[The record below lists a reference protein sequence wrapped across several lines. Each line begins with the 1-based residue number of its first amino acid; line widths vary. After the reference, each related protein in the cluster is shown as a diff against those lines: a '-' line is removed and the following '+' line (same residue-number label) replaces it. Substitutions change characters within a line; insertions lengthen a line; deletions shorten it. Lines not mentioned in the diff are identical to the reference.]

1 MNVNELRNAIQLQA
15 KTYWNESGD
24 NEQIT
29 EFPASI
35 VDFVLEYAINNCH
48 FPQHFDDN
56 KILAVMEKY
65 KTSLA
70 MACVDVYAKAGAEG
84 EFTHSENGIT
94 RQYSNS
100 YIDSRLLRQL
110 PNYVKGV

>member
-1 MNVNELRNAIQLQA
+1 MDELRNAIQLLA
-15 KTYWNESGD
+15 TTYWNESGD

-29 EFPASI
+29 NFPGSI

-48 FPQHFDDN
+48 FPKHFSESTV
-56 KILAVMEKY
+56 LAIMDKH